1 MHISFQGIHSG
12 AKLWCC
18 VEMPGASSHRL
29 HTSLYS
35 YQQRKHLFGQF
46 CTPEESWYSGFQASA
61 CFSNCALGPRCV
73 PGLLSVD
80 GRWKASAH
88 ALELPRSALQVSS
101 CFGTPLKII
110 SCFSLWVLLRTQITL
125 LVWNLIWLTICIFLS
140 LCFPL
145 GIWTSLKFI

>member
-1 MHISFQGIHSG
+1 MHISSNEYILGLNCG
-12 AKLWCC
+12 AVWRCQELVHTDYTQFILLPAKESF
-18 VEMPGASSHRL
+18 VRTVL
-29 HTSLYS
+29 HPWRELV
-35 YQQRKHLFGQF
+35 L
-46 CTPEESWYSGFQASA
+46 SGFQASA